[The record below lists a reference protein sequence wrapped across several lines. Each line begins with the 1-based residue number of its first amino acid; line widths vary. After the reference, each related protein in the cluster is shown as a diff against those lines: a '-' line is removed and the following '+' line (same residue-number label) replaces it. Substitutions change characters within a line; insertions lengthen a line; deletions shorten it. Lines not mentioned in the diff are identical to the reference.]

1 MDKGEMDGRKPF
13 ADEGQRYEERG
24 VNIKER

>member
-1 MDKGEMDGRKPF
+1 MDRGERDRRRQFEG
-13 ADEGQRYEERG
+13 EGQRYEEGG

>member
-1 MDKGEMDGRKPF
+1 MDEGEMEGEKTL
-13 ADEGQRYEERG
+13 ADEGQRYKGRG